1 MIELL
6 EFAGVAAL
14 FFVGG
19 ALVGVHNVPT
29 VDKAIAVL
37 KAAEA
42 SAQAQ
47 LAKITA
53 HKAS

>member
-1 MIELL
+1 MEIL
-6 EFAGVAAL
+6 EFIGVAVV

-19 ALVGVHNVPT
+19 AAVGVHNVPT
-29 VDKAIAVL
+29 VDKAIAAI

-42 SAQAQ
+42 SAAAT
-47 LAKITA
+47 LASITA